1 MNNFYWNSWIG
12 ILKYWFMFQQKV
24 TNFICNLF
32 LNVNFLKED
41 IVTLRM
47 LITYAT
53 HFTESIR
60 LSVAGKIH

>member
-1 MNNFYWNSWIG
+1 
-12 ILKYWFMFQQKV
+12 MFQQKV